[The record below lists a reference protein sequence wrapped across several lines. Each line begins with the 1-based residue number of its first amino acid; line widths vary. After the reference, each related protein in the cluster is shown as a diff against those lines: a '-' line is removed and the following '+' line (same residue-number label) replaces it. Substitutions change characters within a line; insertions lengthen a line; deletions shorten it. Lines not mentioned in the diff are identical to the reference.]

1 MTIPFTLSIGP
12 EKIIPWSLSILY
24 QATLESK
31 LSDTMMGTCSPSQ
44 RYGNISSHKTTVTK
58 DHPAMEIS
66 PRQDSGV
73 FPLSIMVF
81 L

>member
-1 MTIPFTLSIGP
+1 
-12 EKIIPWSLSILY
+12 
-24 QATLESK
+24 
-31 LSDTMMGTCSPSQ
+31 MMGTCSPSQ
-44 RYGNISSHKTTVTK
+44 RYGNISSHKTTMTK

-66 PRQDSGV
+66 PRQDIGL